1 MYDFR
6 TIPLYLSANPSS
18 QIIGAPSFFPTVWGW
33 IKKWFDP
40 ITTSKIF
47 ILSDKDVYPTLSAF
61 IEHESIPKKYG
72 GGLDFVCGQLPL
84 LDPPVRAALDLRG
97 SEELFLT
104 APVRWVDDENGEMV
118 ALGVGS
124 VDGHPRQEC
133 MATLHSLARLT
144 LTRSN
149 THQGQVGQ
157 TYAETV
163 YAPRQVPEVGT
174 TNSTNRLLTPSSSRP
189 QSRDQAQQAALAPSV
204 APAQSRPTP
213 APVVSTLPGHL
224 TSMPTQPDGQYQSQQ
239 APSMP
244 DTIQTQAGP
253 PRSLSAISSV
263 TEQKP
268 TLLSYRPDTQFTQA
282 HKNPTDL
289 QQAPHPSQH
298 HVLSPMQPDP
308 STQATASPSQL
319 AGPPN
324 PSQPRAPLI
333 DRLDPHFSEPHND
346 RAKTLPAESPHDQ
359 LVANGKPTNLALPE
373 RPATLD
379 RTETVYM
386 TPASDPSELRGQFS

>member
-6 TIPLYLSANPSS
+6 TIPLCVSAKPSS

-47 ILSDKDVYPTLSAF
+47 ILSDKDIYPTLSAF

-104 APVRWVDDENGEMV
+104 APVRWVDDENGEMM

-149 THQGQVGQ
+149 THQGQLGQ

-163 YAPRQVPEVGT
+163 YAPSQVPEVGT
-174 TNSTNRLLTPSSSRP
+174 TNTTDRLLTPSSSRP
-189 QSRDQAQQAALAPSV
+189 QSRNQAQKAALAPSV
-204 APAQSRPTP
+204 AATQSQPTP
-213 APVVSTLPGHL
+213 APVDSTVHGHL

-244 DTIQTQAGP
+244 DTIQPQAEP
-253 PRSLSAISSV
+253 QRSLTAISSV
-263 TEQKP
+263 TDQKP
-268 TLLSYRPDTQFTQA
+268 TLLSYRLDTRFSQPNN
-282 HKNPTDL
+282 NPTDIP
-289 QQAPHPSQH
+289 QAPHTSQDS
-298 HVLSPMQPDP
+298 VLSPMQPDP
-308 STQATASPSQL
+308 STQATAPPSQL
-319 AGPPN
+319 AGPPS
-324 PSQPRAPLI
+324 PSQPPAPLT
-333 DRLDPHFSEPHND
+333 DRLDPHFSESHSEP
-346 RAKTLPAESPHDQ
+346 AKTLTSESPHDQ
-359 LVANGKPTNLALPE
+359 LVTNGKPKNLPLPE

-386 TPASDPSELRGQFS
+386 TPASDPSEIRDHFP